1 MEIVV
6 LGLVIV
12 LTGATWLFLELV
24 EALGRKQ

>member
-1 MEIVV
+1 MEIFV

-24 EALGRKQ
+24 DAIEKKR